1 MKNKTFFSAP
11 TAQAYLSELLAHA
24 NLSVR
29 AKADVHIGRRV
40 ESKV

>member
-11 TAQAYLSELLAHA
+11 AAQGLLRELLADA

-29 AKADVHIGRRV
+29 AKAGVHIGRRV

>member
-11 TAQAYLSELLAHA
+11 AAQAFLSELLSHA

-29 AKADVHIGRRV
+29 AKAGVHIGRRV